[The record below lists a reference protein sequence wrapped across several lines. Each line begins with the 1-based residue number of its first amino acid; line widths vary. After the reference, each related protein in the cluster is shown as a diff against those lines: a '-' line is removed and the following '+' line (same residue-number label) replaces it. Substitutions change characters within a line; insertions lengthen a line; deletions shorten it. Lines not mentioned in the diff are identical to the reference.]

1 MLRFITSLV
10 SVVIAGFIQSAPW
23 FAIAG
28 VKPDLVLVLTLIFFV
43 VLGHDWIERLAL
55 ALTAEL
61 SLQFAPPPDAYG
73 FTFLGAAIVCGL
85 AMDYLRLQ
93 PRLTLAV
100 TTVFATVA
108 LNVVGSLQ
116 WVVMIEETIYNLAL
130 AMAIYTFIEFAY
142 GKKLFAR

>member
-1 MLRFITSLV
+1 
-10 SVVIAGFIQSAPW
+10 
-23 FAIAG
+23 
-28 VKPDLVLVLTLIFFV
+28 
-43 VLGHDWIERLAL
+43 LAL

-61 SLQFAPPPDAYG
+61 SLQFAPTPDAYG
-73 FTFLGAAIVCGL
+73 FTFLGAVIVCGL

-93 PRLTLAV
+93 PRLTLTV